1 MLEQGE
7 EKRKN
12 SFSSIPANSG
22 LEKEI
27 GLGQNI
33 YAISTTRKPPHLA

>member
-7 EKRKN
+7 GERKN
-12 SFSSIPANSG
+12 SFFSFPANSG
-22 LEKEI
+22 LQKEI

-33 YAISTTRKPPHLA
+33 YAISTTRKPLHLA